1 VSCERSKRPILTIVS
16 LPSGRQLNTH
26 IANAG
31 ARLTMGHV
39 AQRAGDDAIV
49 IFTYNGIVNP
59 LVAGLN

>member
-1 VSCERSKRPILTIVS
+1 MPVHVS
-16 LPSGRQLNTH
+16 LW
-26 IANAG
+26 
-31 ARLTMGHV
+31 GHV